1 MEFTPAFFD
10 EASAAWKMNKKRVG
24 QMYVYVCSADRDRNA
39 VEFCST
45 HIQENELST
54 AMLGTAKLEKKLTHG
69 YNLRS
74 RSHHAPVQR
83 VYNTRA
89 SVHARGS

>member
-24 QMYVYVCSADRDRNA
+24 QMYVYVCSAHGCNRKA
-39 VEFCST
+39 LEFCDAHT
-45 HIQENELST
+45 PV
-54 AMLGTAKLEKKLTHG
+54 AEKKLTHG

-83 VYNTRA
+83 VYNNRA
-89 SVHARGS
+89 SVYT

>member
-24 QMYVYVCSADRDRNA
+24 QMYVYLCSAEGGKKSMD
-39 VEFCST
+39 FCPEHKDKPS
-45 HIQENELST
+45 S
-54 AMLGTAKLEKKLTHG
+54 EKKLTHG

-74 RSHHAPVQR
+74 RSHHHAPVQR
-83 VYNTRA
+83 VYNTR
-89 SVHARGS
+89 GSMRT

>member
-1 MEFTPAFFD
+1 MEEFTPAFFD

-24 QMYVYVCSADRDRNA
+24 QMYVYVCSAEGGRKA
-39 VEFCST
+39 VDGCPAGEPCP
-45 HIQENELST
+45 
-54 AMLGTAKLEKKLTHG
+54 EKKVTHG

-74 RSHHAPVQR
+74 RSHHHAPVQR

-89 SVHARGS
+89 SVQS

>member
-24 QMYVYVCSADRDRNA
+24 QMYVYLCSAEGGKKSTD
-39 VEFCST
+39 FCAEHKDKPAEHKDKPS
-45 HIQENELST
+45 S
-54 AMLGTAKLEKKLTHG
+54 EKKLTHG

-74 RSHHAPVQR
+74 RSHHHAPVQR
-83 VYNTRA
+83 VYNTR
-89 SVHARGS
+89 GSMRT